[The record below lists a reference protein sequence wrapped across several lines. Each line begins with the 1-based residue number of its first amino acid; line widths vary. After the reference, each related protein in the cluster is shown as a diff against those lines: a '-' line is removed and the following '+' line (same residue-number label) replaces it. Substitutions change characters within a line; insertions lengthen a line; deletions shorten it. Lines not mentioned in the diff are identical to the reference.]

1 MKDYPLIK
9 FTLLF
14 ISGILLQYYGAFEH
28 NYLLLVFI
36 SLIAI
41 SASLTFIPK
50 EFHKSYFTIAI
61 LVSVILFGSVMYSIA
76 TLEKV
81 HYPFRTPKIK
91 SVQVFGSIGKIELIR
106 EGRITFYLN
115 SDSLRVGLKTYK
127 SKTKIL
133 CNIYDTQKNV
143 DDLYDDMKVGN
154 YAAFTSTISRP
165 KNTRNPYEFDYE
177 KYLADRNISILAT
190 AYSAENIRIDNRV
203 VSTFKNSIHEIRK
216 YLDDKITS
224 LHNKTTEGLLRG
236 LLLADR
242 SGIDYNTNS
251 DFMNAGVVHVL
262 SVSGLHVGYI
272 VIIFLFLFNRFNLYW
287 RVSLTIV
294 GLFIYMIITG
304 SEAPVFRSTIMA
316 SVILIT
322 PFLGRESSSYNT
334 LSLAAIIILLL
345 NPVELFNPSFQ
356 LSFSAI
362 LALIIF
368 FPIIKKVVDSRKYAS
383 KSLNYFLLFLGSTF
397 VAQIGTLPFTLS
409 YFGRISLTSLAA
421 NFFVIPISGVIVGL
435 GIVSLALSAVSF
447 WFAGVYASCNEF
459 LTYLLFLI
467 VRFFGNPN
475 YSFISIKQFSLYDGI
490 MFYLS
495 LGFLVTYWKKFQS
508 VRAKTVFAILLLLL
522 TLTAIQFD
530 DKELLARNKLTIV
543 CIDVGQ
549 GDAFLIKFPN
559 GKTALV
565 DAGDATLRFDN
576 GKRVILPL
584 LEKLGVDKIDYA
596 FISHI
601 DSDHYMGILSLIK
614 EKKIAELYK
623 PELNATKQ
631 NDLDFEGI
639 LKRNRIPIHYYKHES
654 LAIGNA
660 KLYFLHNDSLSGG
673 LESSNDKSGVI
684 KLVYGKN
691 SILFTGDAGIKVEEK
706 YVAKYGGFL
715 KSNILKVGHHGS
727 KTSSSVD
734 FLQSVSPKYA
744 LISAG
749 IMNKFRHPS
758 KEILDRLCKLHTKF
772 LRTDELGASII
783 CSDGSDLEIVNWR
796 NN

>member
-14 ISGILLQYYGAFEH
+14 IGGILLQYYGSFEH
-28 NYLLLVFI
+28 NYLLLLLI
-36 SLIAI
+36 SFIAI
-41 SASLTFIPK
+41 SAVLTFIPRD
-50 EFHKSYFTIAI
+50 FLKSYSSIAI
-61 LVSVILFGSVMYSIA
+61 MLSVLLFGAVMYSTA
-76 TLEKV
+76 TLEKT

-106 EGRITFYLN
+106 EGRITFYVN
-115 SDSLRVGLKTYK
+115 SDSLRIGSKTYH

-133 CNIYDTQKNV
+133 CSIYDTQREVNKLYNV
-143 DDLYDDMKVGN
+143 LNVGN
-154 YAAFTSTISRP
+154 YATFESTISRP

-177 KYLADRNISILAT
+177 KYLNDRGVSILAT
-190 AYSAENIRIDNRV
+190 AYSTENIQIDNRSI
-203 VSTFKNSIHEIRK
+203 STFKNSIHEIRR

-287 RVSLTIV
+287 RVSLTIF
-294 GLFIYMIITG
+294 GLFVYMIITG

-322 PFLGRESSSYNT
+322 PFLGSESSSYNT

-345 NPVELFNPSFQ
+345 HPVELFNPSFQ

-368 FPIIKKVVDSRKYAS
+368 FPMIKKVVDARKYSS

-435 GIVSLALSAVSF
+435 GIVSLVLFTVSF
-447 WFAGVYASCNEF
+447 WLAGVYASCTEF

-475 YSFISIKQFSLYDGI
+475 YSFISIKQFSLYDSI
-490 MFYLS
+490 IFYLS
-495 LGFLVTYWKKFQS
+495 LGFLVASWKKFQS
-508 VRAKTVFAILLLLL
+508 NKAKTVFAILLVLL
-522 TLTAIQFD
+522 TFTALQFD

-543 CIDVGQ
+543 SVDVGQ

-584 LEKLGVDKIDYA
+584 LEKLGIDKIDYA

-601 DSDHYMGILSLIK
+601 DSDHYMGVLSLIK

-623 PELNATKQ
+623 PELNPTKQ

-639 LKRNRIPIHYYKHES
+639 LKRNGIPVHYYRHES
-654 LAIGNA
+654 LTIGNA
-660 KLYFLHNDSLSGG
+660 KLYFLHTDLQSGES
-673 LESSNDKSGVI
+673 ESSNDISGVI
-684 KLVYGKN
+684 KVVYGK
-691 SILFTGDAGIKVEEK
+691 SSFLFTGDAGIKVEEK
-706 YVAKYGGFL
+706 YVAKYVGFL
-715 KSNILKVGHHGS
+715 KADILKVGHHGS

-734 FLQSVSPKYA
+734 FLQTVSPKYA

-758 KEILDRLCKLHTKF
+758 KEVLDRLRKLHTKI

-783 CSDGSDLEIVNWR
+783 SSDGSDLEIVDWR

>member
-14 ISGILLQYYGAFEH
+14 ISGILLQYYGTFEH
-28 NYLLLVFI
+28 NYLLLLFVL
-36 SLIAI
+36 LIAT
-41 SASLTFIPK
+41 SAILTIIPK
-50 EFHKSYFTIAI
+50 DFYKSISN
-61 LVSVILFGSVMYSIA
+61 VSIMLSVLLFGAVMYSTA

-81 HYPFRTPKIK
+81 HYPFNSPKIK
-91 SVQVFGSIGKIELIR
+91 NVEVFGSVDKIALIR
-106 EGRITFYLN
+106 EKRLTFYI
-115 SDSLRVGLKTYK
+115 STDSLKIGYKTIR

-133 CNIYDTQKNV
+133 CNIYDSQKEINKLYS
-143 DDLYDDMKVGN
+143 DLKVGN
-154 YAAFTSTISRP
+154 HAVFTSTINRP

-177 KYLADRNISILAT
+177 KYLNDRGVSVLAT
-190 AYSAENIRIDNRV
+190 AYSTESIHVNHQV

-216 YLDDKITS
+216 YLDNKITT
-224 LHNKTTEGLLRG
+224 LHNQTTEGLLRG

-287 RVSLTIV
+287 RVSLTIF
-294 GLFIYMIITG
+294 GLFTYMIITG

-334 LSLAAIIILLL
+334 LSLAALIILLL

-368 FPIIKKVVDSRKYAS
+368 FPIIKKVVYARKYSS
-383 KSLNYFLLFLGSTF
+383 KFLNYFLLFLGSTF

-421 NFFVIPISGVIVGL
+421 NFFVIPLSGIIVGL
-435 GIVSLALSAVSF
+435 GIVSLALSTVSF
-447 WFAGVYASCNEF
+447 WLAGVYASCNEF

-475 YSFISIKQFSLYDGI
+475 YSFISIKQFSLYDSI

-495 LGFLVTYWKKFQS
+495 LGILVTSWKKFQS
-508 VRAKTVFAILLLLL
+508 VKSKTIFVILLGLS
-522 TLTAIQFD
+522 TLTAIQFA
-530 DKELLARNKLTIV
+530 DKELLTPKKLTIV
-543 CIDVGQ
+543 SIDVGQ

-584 LEKLGVDKIDYA
+584 LEKLGINKIDYA

-601 DSDHYMGILSLIK
+601 DSDHYMGVLSLIK

-623 PELNATKQ
+623 PEINSTKQ

-639 LKRNRIPIHYYKHES
+639 LKRNGIPVHHYKHES

-660 KLYFLHNDSLSGG
+660 KLYFLHNDLQSGDS
-673 LESSNDKSGVI
+673 ESSNDNSGVF
-684 KLVYGKN
+684 KLVYAKN
-691 SILFTGDAGIKVEEK
+691 SILFTGDAGVKVEEK
-706 YVAKYGGFL
+706 YIAKYGKFL

-727 KTSSSVD
+727 KTSSSGN

-758 KEILDRLCKLHTKF
+758 TDVLDRLRKLHTKI

-783 CSDGSDLEIVNWR
+783 CSDGSNIEIVHWR